1 MALNDSSQDKLP
13 YLLQTEDTKKMSE
26 QQDKKG
32 FSRRDLI
39 KGLIGIPVVGSLFAA
54 AASRYSSD
62 KEVRETILSE
72 LNINAVAPPASG
84 PMAGDAIRLGLV
96 GFGIR
101 GKQLMRA
108 LGFADKGWKESM
120 LAAAQKNSNDTRLKD
135 FLEQENLNVQIRG
148 VCDVFDTYAEMAV
161 ETGTVEGNKPR
172 RYRTYQEMFAAPDID
187 AVVIAAPDHW
197 HAPMAMAAARAGKH
211 VYVEKPMTHNISET
225 YELYNTIHE
234 TGVILQVGHQHRQT
248 QSFLTAIDAINKG
261 VLGHVSLIQTN
272 TNRNDDNG
280 AWQYDIHKDANP
292 QTVDW
297 NQFLGNAPSIPW
309 NPEHFFRWRKW
320 WEYGTGLSGDLLTH
334 DYDRINCLLKM
345 GIPKTVVASGG
356 VYTHNDGRD
365 VPDVFQV
372 VMEYPDFFMGSSQ
385 EKGKEKGMTF
395 MYSATLGNQYDRGT
409 ILMGHDATME
419 LGNSMT
425 IFADPRSTRY
435 ADWVKNGLVSE
446 DVPLYSYNPQAKGL
460 DGVTSATARYFA
472 DKGLLFTYR
481 DGKRVDSTHLHMR
494 EWLSC
499 IRNGGKPSC
508 SIEEGF
514 QEAIAAHMG
523 TLSLKTGR
531 RVEWDPAA
539 RKIVDFETE
548 EIDNILVSTGKIA
561 V

>member
-1 MALNDSSQDKLP
+1 
-13 YLLQTEDTKKMSE
+13 MSE

-32 FSRRDLI
+32 FTRRDLI
-39 KGLIGIPVVGSLFAA
+39 KGLVGLPIVGGLFAA
-54 AASRYSSD
+54 ASARYSSD
-62 KEVRETILSE
+62 NKVKETILSE
-72 LNINAVAPPASG
+72 LNINAVAPPSSG
-84 PMAGDAIRLGLV
+84 PMSGDAIRLGLI

-108 LGFADKGWKESM
+108 LGFADKEWKESM
-120 LAAAQKNSNDTRLKD
+120 AAAAAKNSNDSRLKD
-135 FLEQENLNVQIRG
+135 FVEQENLNVQIRG

-161 ETGTVEGNKPR
+161 ETGTVDGNKPI
-172 RYRTYQEMFAAPDID
+172 RYRTYEEMIAAPDID
-187 AVVIAAPDHW
+187 AIVIAAPDHW
-197 HAPMAMAAARAGKH
+197 HAPMAMAAAHAGKH
-211 VYVEKPMTHNISET
+211 VYVEKPMTHNLSET

-234 TGVILQVGHQHRQT
+234 TGVVLQVGHQHRQT

-261 VLGHVSLIQTN
+261 VLGHISLIQTN

-280 AWQYDIHKDANP
+280 AWQYDIHEAANP

-297 NQFLGNAPSIPW
+297 SQFLGNAPEIPY
-309 NPEHFFRWRKW
+309 NAEHFFRWRKW

-334 DYDRINCLLKM
+334 DFDRINCLLKM

-372 VMEYPDFFMGSSQ
+372 VMEYPDFFIGSSQ

-425 IFADPRSTRY
+425 VYADPRSSRY
-435 ADWVKNGLVSE
+435 ADWLKNNLVSE
-446 DVPLYSYNPQAKGL
+446 GVPLYTYNPQAKGL

-531 RVEWDPAA
+531 RVEWDASA
-539 RKIVDFETE
+539 RRVVGFENE

>member
-1 MALNDSSQDKLP
+1 
-13 YLLQTEDTKKMSE
+13 MSE

-32 FSRRDLI
+32 FSRRDLL
-39 KGLIGIPVVGSLFAA
+39 KGLVGIPVVGSLFAA
-54 AASRYSSD
+54 AAARYSTD
-62 KEVRETILSE
+62 QEVRETILSE

-84 PMAGDAIRLGLV
+84 PMSGDAIRLGII

-120 LAAAQKNSNDTRLKD
+120 LASAQKNSNDSRLKD
-135 FLEQENLNVQIRG
+135 FLDQENLNVQIRG
-148 VCDVFDTYAEMAV
+148 VCDVFDTYAQMAV
-161 ETGTVEGNKPR
+161 ETGTVEGNTPK
-172 RYRTYQEMFAAPDID
+172 RYRTFQEMVQASDID
-187 AVVIAAPDHW
+187 AIVIAAPDHW
-197 HAPMAMAAARAGKH
+197 HAPMAMEAARAGKH
-211 VYVEKPMTHNISET
+211 VYVEKPMTHNLSET
-225 YELYNTIHE
+225 YELYNTIKE
-234 TGVILQVGHQHRQT
+234 TGVVFQVGHQHRQT

-261 VLGHVSLIQTN
+261 VLGHISLIQTN

-280 AWQYDIHKDANP
+280 AWQYDIHKEASP

-372 VMEYPDFFMGSSQ
+372 VMEYPDFYMTSSQ
-385 EKGKEKGMTF
+385 EPGKVKGMTF
-395 MYSATLGNQYDRGT
+395 MYSSTLGNQYDRGT
-409 ILMGHDATME
+409 ILMGHDGTME

-425 IFADPRSTRY
+425 IYADPRSTRY

-531 RVEWDPAA
+531 RVEWDPTAK
-539 RKIVDFETE
+539 KIVDFETE

>member
-1 MALNDSSQDKLP
+1 
-13 YLLQTEDTKKMSE
+13 MSE

-32 FSRRDLI
+32 FSRRDLL

-54 AASRYSSD
+54 AAARYSSE
-62 KEVRETILSE
+62 KEIRETILSE
-72 LNINAVAPPASG
+72 LNINAVAPPPSG
-84 PMAGDAIRLGLV
+84 PMTGDPIRIGLI

-108 LGFADKGWKESM
+108 LGFADKEWKESM
-120 LAAAQKNSNDTRLKD
+120 LGAAKKNPNDTRLKD

-161 ETGTVEGNKPR
+161 ETGTVDGNKPK
-172 RYRTYQEMFAAPDID
+172 RYRTYEELLAAPDID

-211 VYVEKPMTHNISET
+211 VYVEKPMTHMLSET
-225 YELYNTIHE
+225 YELYNTIKE
-234 TGVILQVGHQHRQT
+234 TGVVFQVGHQHRQT

-261 VLGHVSLIQTN
+261 VLGHISLIQTN

-280 AWQYDIHKDANP
+280 AWQYDIHETANP

-297 NQFLGNAPSIPW
+297 NQFLGNAPVIPW
-309 NPEHFFRWRKW
+309 NPERFFRWRKW

-334 DYDRINCLLKM
+334 DFDRINCLLKM
-345 GIPKTVVASGG
+345 GIPKTVVATGG
-356 VYTHNDGRD
+356 IYTHNDGRE

-385 EKGKEKGMTF
+385 QPGKERGMTF
-395 MYSATLGNQYDRGT
+395 MYSATLGNQFDRGT
-409 ILMGHDATME
+409 ILMGHDGTME

-425 IFADPRSTRY
+425 IYADPRSTRY
-435 ADWVKNGLVSE
+435 AEWIKNGLVSE
-446 DVPLYSYNPQAKGL
+446 DVPLYSYNPRAKGL
-460 DGVTSATARYFA
+460 DGVTSATAKYFA

-481 DGKRVDSTHLHMR
+481 DGRRVDSTHLHIR

-523 TLSLKTGR
+523 TLSLKTGQ
-531 RVEWDPAA
+531 RVEWDEQN
-539 RKIVDFETE
+539 RKIVGFELDE
-548 EIDNILVSTGKIA
+548 ADKILVSPGRFM

>member
-1 MALNDSSQDKLP
+1 
-13 YLLQTEDTKKMSE
+13 MSE

-32 FSRRDLI
+32 FTRRDLI
-39 KGLIGIPVVGSLFAA
+39 KGLVGLPIVGGLFAA
-54 AASRYSSD
+54 ASARYSSD
-62 KEVRETILSE
+62 NKVKETILSE
-72 LNINAVAPPASG
+72 LNINAVAPPSSG
-84 PMAGDAIRLGLV
+84 PMSGDAIRLGLI

-108 LGFADKGWKESM
+108 LGFADKEWKESM
-120 LAAAQKNSNDTRLKD
+120 AAAAAKNSNDSRLKD
-135 FLEQENLNVQIRG
+135 FVEQENLNVQIRG

-161 ETGTVEGNKPR
+161 ETGTVDGNKPI
-172 RYRTYQEMFAAPDID
+172 RYRTYEEMIAAPDID
-187 AVVIAAPDHW
+187 AIVIAAPDHW

-211 VYVEKPMTHNISET
+211 VYVEKPMTHNLSET

-234 TGVILQVGHQHRQT
+234 TGVVLQVGHQHRQT

-261 VLGHVSLIQTN
+261 VLGHISLIQTN

-280 AWQYDIHKDANP
+280 AWQYDIHEAANP

-297 NQFLGNAPSIPW
+297 SQFLGNAPEIPY
-309 NPEHFFRWRKW
+309 NAEHFFRWRKW

-334 DYDRINCLLKM
+334 DFDRINCLLKM

-372 VMEYPDFFMGSSQ
+372 VMEYPDFFIGSSQ

-425 IFADPRSTRY
+425 VYADPRSTRY
-435 ADWVKNGLVSE
+435 ADWLKNNVVSE
-446 DVPLYSYNPQAKGL
+446 GVPLYTYNPQAKGL

-499 IRNGGKPSC
+499 MRNGGKPSC

-531 RVEWDPAA
+531 RVEWDASA
-539 RKIVDFETE
+539 RKVVGFENE

>member
-1 MALNDSSQDKLP
+1 
-13 YLLQTEDTKKMSE
+13 MSD

-32 FSRRDLI
+32 FSRRDLL

-54 AASRYSSD
+54 AAARYSSE
-62 KEVRETILSE
+62 KEIRETILSE
-72 LNINAVAPPASG
+72 LNISAVAPPPSG
-84 PMAGDAIRLGLV
+84 PMTGDPIRIGLI
-96 GFGIR
+96 GYGIR

-108 LGFADKGWKESM
+108 LGFADKEWKESM
-120 LAAAQKNSNDTRLKD
+120 LGAAKRNPNDTRLKD

-148 VCDVFDTYAEMAV
+148 VCDVFDTFAEMAV
-161 ETGTVEGNKPR
+161 ETGTVDNSKPT
-172 RYRTYQEMFAAPDID
+172 RYRTYEELLAASDID
-187 AVVIAAPDHW
+187 AVVIATPDHW
-197 HAPMAMAAARAGKH
+197 HAPMAIAAAKAGKH
-211 VYVEKPMTHNISET
+211 VYVEKPMTHMLSET
-225 YELYNTIHE
+225 FDLYNTIKE
-234 TGVILQVGHQHRQT
+234 TGVVFQVGHQHRQT

-261 VLGHVSLIQTN
+261 VLGHISLIQTN

-280 AWQYDIHKDANP
+280 AWQYDIHENANP

-297 NQFLGNAPSIPW
+297 NQFLGNAPEIPW
-309 NPEHFFRWRKW
+309 NPERFFRWRKW

-334 DYDRINCLLKM
+334 DFDRINCLLKM
-345 GIPKTVVASGG
+345 GIPKAVVATGG
-356 VYTHNDGRD
+356 IYTHNDGRE

-385 EKGKEKGMTF
+385 EKGKERGMTF

-409 ILMGHDATME
+409 ILMGHDGTME
-419 LGNSMT
+419 LGNSM
-425 IFADPRSTRY
+425 IIYADPRSTRY
-435 ADWVKNGLVSE
+435 ADWFKNRLVSE
-446 DVPLYSYNPQAKGL
+446 DVPLYSYDPRAKGL

-481 DGKRVDSTHLHMR
+481 DGRRVDSTHLHIR

-508 SIEEGF
+508 GIDEGF

-523 TLSLKTGR
+523 TLSLKTGQ
-531 RVEWDPAA
+531 RVEWDADNRSIVGFEPD
-539 RKIVDFETE
+539 KIDE
-548 EIDNILVSTGKIA
+548 ILVSPGKFT

>member
-1 MALNDSSQDKLP
+1 
-13 YLLQTEDTKKMSE
+13 MSE

-32 FSRRDLI
+32 FSRRDLL

-62 KEVRETILSE
+62 QEIRETILSE

-84 PMAGDAIRLGLV
+84 PMSGDAIRLGV
-96 GFGIR
+96 IGFGIR

-148 VCDVFDTYAEMAV
+148 VCDVFDTYAQMAV
-161 ETGTVEGNKPR
+161 ETGTVDGNTPK
-172 RYRTYQEMFAAPDID
+172 RYLNFQEMVQAPDID
-187 AVVIAAPDHW
+187 AIVIAAPDHW

-234 TGVILQVGHQHRQT
+234 TGVVFQVGHQHRQT

-280 AWQYDIHKDANP
+280 AWQYDIHEAANP

-372 VMEYPDFFMGSSQ
+372 VMEYPDFYMTSSQ
-385 EKGKEKGMTF
+385 EPGKVKGMTF

-409 ILMGHDATME
+409 ILMGHDGTME

-425 IFADPRSTRY
+425 IYADPRSTRY
-435 ADWVKNGLVSE
+435 ADWIKNGLVSE

-508 SIEEGF
+508 GIEEGF

-523 TLSLKTGR
+523 TLSLKTGQ

-539 RKIVDFETE
+539 KKIVGFENE

>member
-1 MALNDSSQDKLP
+1 
-13 YLLQTEDTKKMSE
+13 MSE

-32 FSRRDLI
+32 FSRRDLL
-39 KGLIGIPVVGSLFAA
+39 KGLVGIPIVGGLFAA
-54 AASRYSSD
+54 ASAKYATD
-62 KEVRETILSE
+62 KKVKSTILSG
-72 LNINAVAPPASG
+72 LDIKAVAPPSSG
-84 PMAGDAIRLGLV
+84 PMSGNAIRLGV
-96 GFGIR
+96 IGFGIR

-108 LGFADKGWKESM
+108 LGFADKQWKEEM
-120 LAAAQKNSNDTRLKD
+120 IEATKNNPNDTRLKD
-135 FLEQENLNVQIRG
+135 FMEQENLNVQIRG
-148 VCDVFDTYAEMAV
+148 VCDIFDTYGEMAV
-161 ETGTVEGNKPR
+161 ETGTVDGNKPT
-172 RYRTYQEMFAAPDID
+172 RYRTYEELIASSDID

-197 HAPMAMAAARAGKH
+197 HAPMAIAAAKAGKH

-225 YELYNTIHE
+225 YELYNTIRDS
-234 TGVILQVGHQHRQT
+234 GIVFQVGHQHRQT

-261 VLGHVSLIQTN
+261 SLGHISLIQTN

-280 AWQYDIHKDANP
+280 AWQYDIHKEANP
-292 QTVDW
+292 KTVDW
-297 NQFLGNAPSIPW
+297 DQFLGNAPKIPY
-309 NPEHFFRWRKW
+309 NGEHFFRWRKW

-334 DYDRINCLLKM
+334 DFDRINCLLKM

-372 VMEYPDFFMGSSQ
+372 VMEYPEFKMTTSQ
-385 EKGKEKGMTF
+385 EDGKEKGMTF
-395 MYSATLGNQYDRGT
+395 MYSATLGNQYNRGT

-425 IFADPRSTRY
+425 IYADHRSTRY
-435 ADWVKNGLVSE
+435 ADWLKDGTASAE
-446 DVPLYSYNPQAKGL
+446 VPLYSYDPRAKGL
-460 DGVTSATARYFA
+460 DGVTSATAKYFA

-508 SIEEGF
+508 GIEEGF

-531 RVEWDPAA
+531 RIEWDATA
-539 RKIVDFETE
+539 REIVGFANA
-548 EIDNILVSTGKIA
+548 EIDSILVSTGKIS

>member
-1 MALNDSSQDKLP
+1 
-13 YLLQTEDTKKMSE
+13 MSE
-26 QQDKKG
+26 QQDNKG
-32 FSRRDLI
+32 FSRRDLL

-54 AASRYSSD
+54 AASKYSSD

-72 LNINAVAPPASG
+72 LNINAVAPPPSG
-84 PMAGDAIRLGLV
+84 PMAGDAIRLGV
-96 GFGIR
+96 IGFGIR

-108 LGFADKGWKESM
+108 LGFADKEWKESM
-120 LAAAQKNSNDTRLKD
+120 MASAQKNKNDTRLKD

-148 VCDVFDTYAEMAV
+148 ICDVFDTYAAMAV
-161 ETGTVEGNKPR
+161 DTGTVEGNTPK
-172 RYRTYQEMFAAPDID
+172 RYRTYQEMVEASDID
-187 AVVIAAPDHW
+187 AIVIAAPDHW

-211 VYVEKPMTHNISET
+211 VYVEKPMTHNLSET
-225 YELYNTIHE
+225 YELYNTIKE
-234 TGVILQVGHQHRQT
+234 TGVVFQVGHQHRQT

-261 VLGHVSLIQTN
+261 VLGHISLIQTN

-280 AWQYDIHKDANP
+280 AWQYDIHEAANP

-345 GIPKTVVASGG
+345 GIPKTVTASGG
-356 VYTHNDGRD
+356 IYTHNDGRD

-372 VMEYPDFFMGSSQ
+372 VMEYPDFFMTSSQ
-385 EKGKEKGMTF
+385 EPGKVKGMTF

-409 ILMGHDATME
+409 ILMGHDGTMQ

-425 IFADPRSTRY
+425 IYADPRSTRY
-435 ADWVKNGLVSE
+435 ADWVKNGMVSE
-446 DVPLYSYNPQAKGL
+446 DVPMYSYNPQAKGL

-508 SIEEGF
+508 GIEEGF

-531 RVEWDPAA
+531 RVEWDPMAK
-539 RKIVDFETE
+539 KIVDFETE
-548 EIDNILVSTGKIA
+548 QIDNILVSTGRIA